1 VPIGAWEPLMPMDI
15 LPTQLIK
22 ALASNDLV
30 GAEKLG
36 VLEVVEEDLALCE
49 YADHSKTE
57 ISTLVR
63 NMLTRIEKEG

>member
-1 VPIGAWEPLMPMDI
+1 
-15 LPTQLIK
+15 LIK